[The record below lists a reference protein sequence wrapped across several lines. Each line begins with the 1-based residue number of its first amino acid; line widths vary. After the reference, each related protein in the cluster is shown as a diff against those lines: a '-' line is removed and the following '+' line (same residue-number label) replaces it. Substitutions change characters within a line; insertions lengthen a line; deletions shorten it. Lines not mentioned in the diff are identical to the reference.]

1 MFFKEPAGRA
11 RREETGIDFGNLAKG
26 VHTER
31 TDMEFC
37 SVRATFGIGECLIAL
52 VPFSILTSFFDVA
65 GGFTT
70 ARRFTRIREA
80 GVEMTRLEGFTP
92 VREFPFGGSL
102 HRTVELNCSRGFMC
116 TLWRG

>member
-1 MFFKEPAGRA
+1 MQP
-11 RREETGIDFGNLAKG
+11 EEMGMDFEDLAKG
-26 VHTER
+26 VRTEK
-31 TDMEFC
+31 TDVEC
-37 SVRATFGIGECLIAL
+37 RSVRATFGAGKCLIAL
-52 VPFSILTSFFDVA
+52 VPFTTLTSFLDVA
-65 GGFTT
+65 GGCTT

-102 HRTVELNCSRGFMC
+102 RRTVELNCSRGFTC